1 MRPFKG
7 GFVIFVLVI
16 NVFKIIPSANPIFFQ
31 GLQDEDEEQGDFHE
45 AVTTPCPPPLPPK
58 KKHIHSYMEIFGRSN
73 TDAEFVHRFVI
84 CLCHCVMACAQ
95 ESARSKIKTITN
107 SFILQPHPNQRF
119 IRRRLATKLSRLF
132 IQFYVLTMRIDLRRL
147 YRSRRPPI
155 WQ

>member
-1 MRPFKG
+1 MRLFKG

-73 TDAEFVHRFVI
+73 TDAEFVHRY
-84 CLCHCVMACAQ
+84 L
-95 ESARSKIKTITN
+95 
-107 SFILQPHPNQRF
+107 FIL
-119 IRRRLATKLSRLF
+119 
-132 IQFYVLTMRIDLRRL
+132 LRNGV
-147 YRSRRPPI
+147 RSRKRALDKSKQI
-155 WQ
+155 TFFSLL